1 MGRVRDAEVV
11 VVVEVEEEEE
21 EEEEAEVEAEVEVE
35 VEVEKEEATA
45 SDKRPDLGVE
55 MQYIFSAVWPSPTRK
70 CVERCSKAVE
80 SGAVGTQDVLQ
91 RVN

>member
-1 MGRVRDAEVV
+1 MGRVRDAEEV
-11 VVVEVEEEEE
+11 VVVEVEVEE
-21 EEEEAEVEAEVEVE
+21 
-35 VEVEKEEATA
+35 EEATA

-55 MQYIFSAVWPSPTRK
+55 MHYIFSAVWPSPTRK